1 MAARH
6 ALARAV
12 NDDEEGDGLAPGL
25 VIGAALVVAAG
36 VVAVLG
42 VLFVRG
48 LAQIALWAG
57 ATP

>member
-1 MAARH
+1 MAARD
-6 ALARAV
+6 ALAGAV
-12 NDDEEGDGLAPGL
+12 NEDEEGNGLGPGL
-25 VIGAALVVAAG
+25 VIAAALVVAAG